1 MQFQFEDLDYQSNA
15 VNAVVDLFDGQP
27 ETRYEFALSSGFNGN
42 IVANYL
48 ALPLDEIGENLKKI
62 QARNGILEQSP
73 IGEHGKNFTIEM
85 ETGTGKTFVY
95 LKTLLELNKK
105 YGWKKF
111 VIVVPSVAIREGVL
125 QTLNATKAY
134 FSALYDNAIM
144 QYSVYDSKKLNTL
157 KNFAIS
163 TEIQILIIN
172 IQAFNSA
179 DNIINTVNESG
190 VKPIDYIA
198 QTCPIVIIDEPQNME
213 TDTAK
218 QALQSLNGLF
228 HIRYSATHKNMYHQ
242 VYSLNAVDA
251 YREKLVKQ
259 IEVASVLSENE
270 INGAYLKLLK
280 IKPQKRSISADI
292 ALIKDGKIQTVSVQS
307 GDDLFEKSGNNPSY
321 QNGFI
326 INTIDAENNKIE
338 LSNGEILS
346 GSLNTL
352 QDAIMKKQ
360 MEETIKEHLQ
370 KEKKL
375 NPLGIKVLSL
385 FFIDK
390 VANYREDGKFY
401 QWFGEIYKKYHPEIS
416 DTELAQIHGGYFS
429 QDKSGWKDT
438 SGKTNADNDTYQLIM
453 KDKERLLSLDNP
465 LRFIFSHSAL
475 KEGWDNPNVFQICT
489 LNETNSVIKKRQEIG
504 RGLRLP
510 VNQKGERIRDD
521 EINVLT
527 IIPNESYLDFA
538 MNLQSEYEEDG
549 IAFSYKNIAD
559 KRKKAVCKYR
569 KDFSLSP
576 EFQAIWQ
583 KLNAFVSYRVHFD
596 SQKLIEQAANALQDL
611 DIPQTKIT
619 VSRAKL
625 EQTITYGVETKLKSV
640 RSEAVDNL
648 DILPDLISEIQKQT
662 DLTRQSIF
670 AILQKSNK
678 ISEAMK
684 NPQIFIDT
692 VSKKINQVLADL
704 MLEGI
709 EYRQLNETYQ
719 MSLFKDFEFFKNN
732 FTFEVQNQ
740 NKTIYEELIP
750 LDSQVEN
757 QFAQNCESLENIL
770 FYFKLP
776 KWFKIPTPIGNY
788 NPDWAVVR
796 NTQTHAY
803 FIAETK
809 GNTDETQLRD
819 MEKMKIKYA
828 KKCFENTSVVYQAVK
843 NTQEMLGF
851 TIK

>member
-1 MQFQFEDLDYQSNA
+1 MQFQFEELAYQTNA
-15 VNAVVDLFDGQP
+15 VSAVVDLFDGQP

-42 IVANYL
+42 IVANHL
-48 ALPLDEIGENLKKI
+48 ALPLDEIGKNLKEI
-62 QARNGILEQSP
+62 QARNSITEQSS

-95 LKTLLELNKK
+95 LKTIFELNNK

-179 DNIINTVNESG
+179 DNVINTVNESG

-198 QTCPIVIIDEPQNME
+198 QTCPIVILDEPQNME

-218 QALQSLNGLF
+218 QAIGSLNGLF
-228 HIRYSATHKNMYHQ
+228 HIRYSATHKNLYHQ
-242 VYSLNAVDA
+242 VYALNAVDA

-280 IKPQKRSISADI
+280 IKPQKRSITADI
-292 ALIKDGKIQTVSVQS
+292 ALIKNGKIQTVSVTS
-307 GDDLFEKSGNNPSY
+307 GDDLFHKSNGNSSY

-326 INTIDAENNKIE
+326 INYIDADNNKIE
-338 LSNGEILS
+338 LSNGESLS

-352 QDAIMKKQ
+352 QDEIMKKQ
-360 MEETIKEHLQ
+360 MEETIQEHLA

-375 NPLGIKVLSL
+375 NALGIKVLSL

-390 VANYREDGKFY
+390 VANYRQDGKFY
-401 QWFGEIYKKYHPEIS
+401 QWFEEIYKKYQPEIS
-416 DTELAQIHGGYFS
+416 DDELAQIHGGYFS
-429 QDKSGWKDT
+429 QDKSGSLKDT
-438 SGKTNADNDTYQLIM
+438 KGNTQADNDTYQLIM
-453 KDKERLLSLDNP
+453 KDKERLLSLNNP

-510 VNQKGERIRDD
+510 VNQNGERIRND
-521 EINVLT
+521 EINILT

-538 MNLQSEYEEDG
+538 MNLQTEYEEDG
-549 IAFSYKNIAD
+549 IAFSYKNIGD

-569 KDFSLSP
+569 KNFALSP
-576 EFQAIWQ
+576 EFNAIWQ
-583 KLNAFVSYRVHFD
+583 ELNHQVSYRVKFD
-596 SQKLIEQAANALQDL
+596 SQKLIDRSAEELQDL
-611 DIPQTKIT
+611 DIPATKIT

-625 EQTITYGVETKLKSV
+625 EQTITYGVEATIKSV
-640 RSEAVDNL
+640 RSEVIDNI
-648 DILPDLISEIQKQT
+648 DILPDLISEIQKKT

-670 AILQKSNK
+670 AILQKSGK
-678 ISEAMK
+678 INEAFK

-692 VSKKINQVLADL
+692 VSQKINRVLADL
-704 MLEGI
+704 MLDGI
-709 EYRQLNETYQ
+709 EYRKLNQNYQ
-719 MSLFKDFEFFKNN
+719 MSLFKDFEFFKND
-732 FTFEVQNQ
+732 FTFAVQNQ
-740 NKTIYEELIP
+740 EKTIYENFIP
-750 LDSQVEN
+750 LDSKVEN
-757 QFAQNCESLENIL
+757 QFAQNCESLENVL

-796 NTQTHAY
+796 NRQTHAY

-809 GNTDETQLRD
+809 GSTDKTQLRAS
-819 MEKMKIKYA
+819 EAMKIEYA
-828 KKCFENTSVVYQAVK
+828 KKCFENTSMLYAAVK
-843 NTQEMLGF
+843 NTQEMLE
-851 TIK
+851 K